1 MAFLDS
7 GLHVNEAL
15 TDLCLAFRQDQEGY
29 CWNKILPQKVV
40 RHRSDYIRQI
50 DKGQLL
56 RLYDLRVGAGGRVKD
71 VQFKIGENLKY
82 NAVDYA
88 VEAVMRAT
96 ESSNADAI
104 IEYEQEL
111 IYNAM
116 IAFNQNLEY
125 LTIKNTVRST
135 TFMTNNTTLT
145 GGDRWDQY
153 NSPSS
158 DPIMDIKQAAL
169 RIKSRT
175 GYMPNV
181 LMMHDMV
188 WDVIQRHPR
197 SLERAPVHPS
207 GSGIFT
213 KEAFERVCDLPPG
226 SLITTSMTYNT
237 ALEDQTASYTSFI
250 GPDVIMAYVA
260 PSSTRNYGLGQSF
273 MWAGQNAGDMQKL
286 AGAGIQGPFVVYQF
300 PDNNRDPRGAN
311 VLRIVGGIDQK
322 ILNTDAEEL
331 FVSVV
336 DGSNTAAYG
345 PFLSA

>member
-7 GLHVNEAL
+7 NLHINQAL
-15 TDLCLAFRQDQEGY
+15 TDLAIAFRQDEAGY

-40 RHRSDYIRQI
+40 AHRSDYIRTI

-56 RLYDLRVGAGGRVKD
+56 RLWDLRVGVGGRVKE
-71 VQFKIGENLKY
+71 VQPQFNTPLQY

-96 ESSNADAI
+96 EASNADAI
-104 IEYEQEL
+104 LEYEQEL

-135 TFMTNNTTLT
+135 AVMTNNTTLT

-175 GYMPNV
+175 GFSPNV

-213 KEAFERVCDLPPG
+213 KEAFEKVCDLPPG
-226 SLITTSMTYNT
+226 SLITTSQTYNT
-237 ALEDQTASYTSFI
+237 ALQNQTASFTSFI
-250 GPDVIMAYVA
+250 GPDVVMAYVA

-273 MWAGQNAGDMQKL
+273 MWAGSNLGDMQKL

-300 PDNNRDPRGAN
+300 PDNNKDPRGAN
-311 VLRIVGGIDQK
+311 VIRIVGGIDQK
-322 ILNTDAEEL
+322 VLNTDAEEL

-336 DGSNTAAYG
+336 DGTNTAAYG